1 MMYGQFLEEQLER
14 IREMT
19 EQMARLRIS
28 AAELSEAVERDRAVA
43 RYGPLH
49 EIRDFRIATSVPV
62 TPQRDRADDHA
73 GSQHSRP
80 SRTRRK

>member
-1 MMYGQFLEEQLER
+1 MYEQFLEEQLER

-49 EIRDFRIATSVPV
+49 EIGTFA
-62 TPQRDRADDHA
+62 
-73 GSQHSRP
+73 SRLP
-80 SRTRRK
+80 CP